1 MQDVTEEDRRQIN
14 EVLTEYGAQVG
25 LDETHPPGDP
35 MLAGLFETAL
45 IGAEVQSGY
54 DSELAI
60 RVEAARWTAAAILT
74 ANFGP
79 DYITEHL

>member
-1 MQDVTEEDRRQIN
+1 MQNVTEHDRRQIN
-14 EVLTEYGAQVG
+14 EALVEYGAQVG

-45 IGAEVQSGY
+45 IGAEAQSGF

-79 DYITEHL
+79 DYIAEHL

>member
-1 MQDVTEEDRRQIN
+1 MQEVTDADRRQID
-14 EVLTEYGAQVG
+14 EALAEYGAQAG

-45 IGAEVQSGY
+45 IGAEAQSGF
-54 DSELAI
+54 DSELAV
-60 RVEAARWTAAAILT
+60 RTEAARWTAAAILT

-79 DYITEHL
+79 DYVAEHL